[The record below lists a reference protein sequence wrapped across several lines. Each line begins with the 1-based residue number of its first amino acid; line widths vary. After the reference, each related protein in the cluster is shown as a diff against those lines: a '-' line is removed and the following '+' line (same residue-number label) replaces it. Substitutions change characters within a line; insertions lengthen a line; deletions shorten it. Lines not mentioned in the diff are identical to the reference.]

1 MAREGTYERNWIPAR
16 FRRDSDVYLL
26 RILELIQSWSHF
38 GVIIFLFSTSCFDCD
53 FSPILS
59 SFGLPSSC
67 GCDLRRNRDQIND
80 GEDGR
85 RSGPP

>member
-16 FRRDSDVYLL
+16 FRRVFATDTGANPVLVSFWCHHLLDFYFLL
-26 RILELIQSWSHF
+26 RLRLLSDF
-38 GVIIFLFSTSCFDCD
+38 VIFRTSIFLWLR
-53 FSPILS
+53 PLEI
-59 SFGLPSSC
+59 
-67 GCDLRRNRDQIND
+67 RRNRDQIND